1 VSNKISIVEMIN
13 MSKKENRIN
22 NIDIL
27 RGMAII
33 FVVLFHYTAYYSP
46 NYLLRT
52 DNWTLSLAKYGWSGV
67 DIFFVV
73 SGFCIAMTIIRTQ
86 NYFEFIIKR
95 FARIYPA
102 YFICGIT
109 TLIFYS
115 LFDLPGREVDWIT
128 GLMNLVF
135 ANFIPGL
142 NYQYI
147 DGIYWALI
155 VELKFYIFF
164 GAIYFLIKNLG
175 KAIIIWALISIMLN
189 IILLIDDKLLV
200 FLTSITP
207 HSNFFLIGLM
217 LFYSKDKNFYLL
229 ILISILTLLNIYTNN
244 RYSEN
249 ELYFIFLIFFTSII
263 LMMKYKLKFKLLSNI
278 GLVSFSWYLLHN
290 AIGIIIIRE
299 INKLGFENFSVALA
313 IIFTLSISVF
323 SFTIIEKPLKKFL
336 INIFFIIK
344 NKKFI
349 SNH

>member
-1 VSNKISIVEMIN
+1 VSNKISIVEMMN
-13 MSKKENRIN
+13 LSKQETRIN

-27 RGMAII
+27 RGLAII
-33 FVVLFHYTAYYSP
+33 FVVLFHYTSHYSP

-52 DNWTLSLAKYGWSGV
+52 DDWTLNVASYGWSGV

-73 SGFCIAMTIIRTQ
+73 SGFCIAMTIIKTQ
-86 NYFEFIIKR
+86 NYFEFLIKR

-102 YFICGIT
+102 YFVCGIT

-128 GLMNLVF
+128 GLMNLFF

-164 GAIYFLIKNLG
+164 GAIYFFIKNFG
-175 KAIIIWALISIMLN
+175 KAITIWALISIMLN

-207 HSNFFLIGLM
+207 HSNFFLIGLI
-217 LFYSKDKNFYLL
+217 LFYFKEKNFHLL
-229 ILISILTLLNIYTNN
+229 FLIPILVLFNVFLNE
-244 RYSEN
+244 RYSGN
-249 ELYFIFLIFFTSII
+249 ELYFLFLIFFTSII
-263 LMMKYKLKFKLLSNI
+263 LITKYRFKFDLLSKI
-278 GLVSFSWYLLHN
+278 GLLSFSWYLLHN

-299 INKLGFENFSVALA
+299 INNLGFETFSVIIA
-313 IIFTLSISVF
+313 IFTTLIMSIF
-323 SFTIIEKPLKKFL
+323 SYNIIEKSWKNKILNLYKKF
-336 INIFFIIK
+336 
-344 NKKFI
+344 
-349 SNH
+349 NH